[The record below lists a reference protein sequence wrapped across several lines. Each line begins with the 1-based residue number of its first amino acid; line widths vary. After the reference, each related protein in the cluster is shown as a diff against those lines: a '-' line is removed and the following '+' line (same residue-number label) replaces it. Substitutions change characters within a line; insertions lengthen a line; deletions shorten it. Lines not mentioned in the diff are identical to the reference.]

1 MKAWLVAGCFVT
13 AYVVIPLI
21 VNWMRHRPH
30 RLTEPTQHIVLAGLL
45 LQVLLV
51 IGALLIWWLV

>member
-1 MKAWLVAGCFVT
+1 MKAWIVAGCFVT
-13 AYVVIPLI
+13 AYVVIPVT

-30 RLTEPTQHIVLAGLL
+30 RLTEPTHHLVLAGLF

-51 IGALLIWWLV
+51 SGALLVLWLI